1 MSAQL
6 WKIDEGLIMS
16 KRNDRVKIFVL
27 DHKCNLCDNLT
38 RVCFIVNDSP
48 LKLCSSC
55 ASSLKRLIN
64 DP

>member
-1 MSAQL
+1 
-6 WKIDEGLIMS
+6 MS